1 MSYRGF
7 VGIDISKKKFDT
19 CVLVPGR
26 AKCFK
31 KSFSNTLAGCQQL
44 LNWLTRQVKVAPG
57 DCLICME
64 HTGVYTLPL
73 INALSQAKLNFVVES
88 PLRLKRSIG
97 IVRTKSDQADAHTI
111 AFYARNHQSQLR
123 CYQFQ
128 GKHWLKLRTLLQ
140 YREKLLK
147 TKGQFSTSCNELSE
161 FTEEFVNAEILMDW
175 KVFKQDLEAR
185 IKKVEK
191 ALKKL
196 VAQDELLKT
205 NFKLLTSITGI
216 GPITAYNMLVCT
228 KNFTAFDCPRAF
240 GCYAGTAPF
249 EFTSGSSIKKRN
261 RVSQIANKRIKA
273 ILYEAAWT
281 ASIWDPQIKAY
292 YQRLLEKG
300 KPKLLI
306 INNIKN
312 KLIARMF
319 AVIKRQAPFVKLAH

>member
-1 MSYRGF
+1 MSYQAF
-7 VGIDISKKKFDT
+7 IGIDISKKKFDT

-26 AKCFK
+26 GHQFK
-31 KSFSNTLAGCQQL
+31 KKFANTLAGCQQL
-44 LNWLTRQVKVAPG
+44 LDWLTNRVQVVPK

-64 HTGVYTLPL
+64 HSGVYTLPL

-97 IVRTKSDQADAHTI
+97 IVRTKSDQADALTI

-128 GKHWLKLRTLLQ
+128 GKNWLKLRTLLQ
-140 YREKLLK
+140 YREKLIK
-147 TKGQFSTSCNELSE
+147 TRGQFSATCNELKD
-161 FTEEFVNAEILMDW
+161 FTDEFVHNEILMDW
-175 KVFKQDLEAR
+175 EAFKQDLKER

-191 ALKKL
+191 ALKELVGQDKL
-196 VAQDELLKT
+196 LHT

-216 GPITAYNMLVCT
+216 GPITAYHMLVCT
-228 KNFTAFDCPRAF
+228 KNFSAFDCPRAF
-240 GCYAGTAPF
+240 ACYAGTAPF
-249 EFTSGSSIKKRN
+249 EFSSGSSIKKRD

-281 ASIWDPQIKAY
+281 AAIWDKQTKAY

-319 AVIKRQAPFVKLAH
+319 AVIKRQTPYLKLAH